1 MLLRCNRQKRCPLV
15 DTSSRRRMDGV
26 GEWEWRLENSKEV
39 TKCRYPVIK
48 ASLMSTKRSKDLGF
62 SI

>member
-1 MLLRCNRQKRCPLV
+1 MQSPEEVSPGGRFLAEKNEN
-15 DTSSRRRMDGV
+15 GV

-39 TKCRYPVIK
+39 SKCCSPVIK